1 MKKRNVI
8 RLASFLTAALL
19 VLGGVLIQSEQK
31 NKRYELEIQNGYSR
45 NLDDFNTAMNNISTT
60 LNKARFVTTPKQI
73 SSIAA
78 KLLTE
83 AEISKAALSQLPSSQ
98 ELTSLNKFLSQVGN
112 YAMSLSKNLISGGE
126 ISQADSENIVKL
138 SDTANKI
145 SELVTDAHITYNNV
159 EYWAKELDNQLT
171 DLVDDNSL
179 AVYMNDMEDEFE
191 DYPTLIYDGPYSDHI
206 LEKEPEM
213 IKQAEAVSENQAL
226 RVAAE
231 TAQCDTADLKPDGIS
246 LGKIPAFR
254 FIGDGVT
261 VAVSKNGGFPV
272 YLRREKNVVDSILS
286 YEQAIEKASRF
297 LERIDMSGFAETYYF
312 ENNGVCVINF
322 AYLDG
327 QTICYTDLVK
337 VGVAMDTGEIMLYE
351 ASGYLT
357 NHKDRAFQTPV
368 YTVEQAEEILS
379 ENVTVNYSSL
389 ALIPSKT
396 GEDVRCYEFACTAE
410 NGQEILIY
418 INTATLDEEEVLI
431 LLKSDGGILVK

>member
-8 RLASFLTAALL
+8 KLTSFLVSALL
-19 VLGGVLIQSEQK
+19 VLGGVLIKSEQRSE
-31 NKRYELEIQNGYSR
+31 RYKLELQNGYSR
-45 NLDDFNTAMNNISTT
+45 NLDDFNTSVNNISIT

-73 SSIAA
+73 STIAA

-83 AEISKAALSQLPSSQ
+83 AEISKAALSQLPSSE
-98 ELTSLNKFLSQVGN
+98 ELSSLNKFLSQVGN
-112 YAMSLSKNLISGGE
+112 YAMSLSKSLISGGE
-126 ISQADSENIVKL
+126 ISDRDAENIIKL

-145 SELVTDAHITYNNV
+145 SELVTDAHITYNNLD
-159 EYWAKELDNQLT
+159 YWAKELDNQLN
-171 DLVDDNSL
+171 DLLDENSL
-179 AVYMNDMEDEFE
+179 AVYMDGLEDEFE

-213 IKQAEAVSENQAL
+213 IKSAEAVSENTAL
-226 RVAAE
+226 RAAAE
-231 TAQCDTADLKPDGIS
+231 IAQCDTADLKPDGVS

-254 FIGDGVT
+254 FAAEGITVT
-261 VAVSKNGGFPV
+261 VSKNGGYPV
-272 YLRREKNVVDSILS
+272 FLRRERQIGEFILS
-286 YEQAIEKASRF
+286 YEQAVEKAGRF
-297 LERIDMSGFAETYYF
+297 LERINMQGFAETYYF
-312 ENNGVCVINF
+312 ENNGVCVVNF

-327 QTICYTDLVK
+327 ETICYTDLVK

-357 NHKDRAFQTPV
+357 NHKDRAFQTTA

-379 ENVTVNYSSL
+379 DNVRVNHSSL
-389 ALIPSKT
+389 ALIPSSS

-418 INTATLDEEEVLI
+418 INASTLEEEEVLI